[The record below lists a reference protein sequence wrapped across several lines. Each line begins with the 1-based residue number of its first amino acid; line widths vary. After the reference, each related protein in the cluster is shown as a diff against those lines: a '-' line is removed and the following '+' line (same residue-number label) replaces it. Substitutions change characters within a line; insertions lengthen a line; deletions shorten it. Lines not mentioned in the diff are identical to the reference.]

1 MVGTFLLFAN
11 PIYFQSKTQLEI
23 TDGKD
28 NSFKGWVNKVRVPNT
43 RCYILDGTVSKDN
56 MTDFIKMIKKTSR
69 LNDEEAAKIAAIKI
83 HEATPKSRMYYKIN
97 AQRELGGGKKVN
109 PTSNMPAR
117 LKVRGY
123 RGRS

>member
-1 MVGTFLLFAN
+1 
-11 PIYFQSKTQLEI
+11 
-23 TDGKD
+23 
-28 NSFKGWVNKVRVPNT
+28 
-43 RCYILDGTVSKDN
+43 

-69 LNDEEAAKIAAIKI
+69 LSDEEAAKIAAIKI

-109 PTSNMPAR
+109 STSNMPAS

-123 RGRS
+123 GNVVIKRLSTDFFL

>member
-1 MVGTFLLFAN
+1 MFAN

-28 NSFKGWVNKVRVPNT
+28 NSFKGWVNKVRVLNT
-43 RCYILDGTVSKDN
+43 ICYILDGTVSKDN

-69 LNDEEAAKIAAIKI
+69 LSDEEAAKIAAIKI

-117 LKVRGY
+117 LKVG
-123 RGRS
+123 GRFKI